1 MVCFDEW
8 GPLEIR
14 PIHGEHWAKRG
25 HPNRLRA
32 TYRRLAGTE
41 QFLGFYDVHRDCLA
55 GTIHKRKTVRDLL
68 TAFRRLRRAYPRRT
82 KIYVIM
88 DNLPLHKTEVLLR
101 YFSKNRIVPAWT
113 PTYSSWLNMIECHFT
128 AMKKFTLSGT
138 DDRDHLT
145 RRRRIYRYL
154 RWRNRRAG
162 STAYQL
168 AKVFNH

>member
-14 PIHGEHWAKRG
+14 PMHGQHWARRA
-25 HPNRLRA
+25 HPDRLRA

-41 QFLGFYDVHRDCLA
+41 QFLGFYDIHRDCLA
-55 GTIHKRKTVRDLL
+55 GTIHKRKTGRDLL
-68 TAFRRLRRAYPRRT
+68 TAFRRLRRAYPRRKT
-82 KIYVIM
+82 IYVIM
-88 DNLPLHKTEVLLR
+88 DNLRLHKTEVLSR
-101 YFSKNRIVPAWT
+101 YFSQNRIVRAWT

-128 AMKKFTLSGT
+128 AMKKFTLAHS
-138 DDRDHLT
+138 DDRDHQA

-162 STAYQL
+162 S
-168 AKVFNH
+168 NNC